1 MFLNTNPNLT
11 DFFAAVHKCSGDV
24 EFISSEKAVL
34 NLKSEFSQ
42 FVFLAS
48 YAEKDCPLEGD
59 IICHN
64 PQDIEYLKPFLK

>member
-1 MFLNTNPNLT
+1 MFLKPNPNLT
-11 DFFAAVHKCSGDV
+11 EFFAAVHKCDGEV
-24 EFISSEKAVL
+24 EFILPEKAVL

-48 YAEKDCPLEGD
+48 YMEENCLPDGN

-64 PQDIEYLKPFLK
+64 PQDMEYLKPFLK

>member
-1 MFLNTNPNLT
+1 MYLKSNPNLT

-24 EFISSEKAVL
+24 EFVLSKKAAL

-48 YAEKDCPLEGD
+48 YMEENCLQDGD

-64 PQDIEYLKPFLK
+64 PQDMEYLKPFLK